1 MSYGHGA
8 SIDHRPTGMSPKS
21 AYVTGTRVLFTTGN
35 GRRLL
40 GEIAGPDQNFFPSPD
55 EVFVSF
61 PATGFTRLLP
71 VTDLE
76 IALSNIEGAELRDQA

>member
-1 MSYGHGA
+1 MRYGHGA
-8 SIDHRPTGMSPKS
+8 GIDQQS
-21 AYVTGTRVLFTTGN
+21 AGKLTRSVFVTGTRVMFTAGN

-40 GEIAGPDQNFFPSPD
+40 GEIVGPDQDFFPSPD

-71 VTDLE
+71 VADLE
-76 IALSNIEGAELRDQA
+76 VALPATADDDA

>member
-8 SIDHRPTGMSPKS
+8 GIDKPAGKLAKS
-21 AYVTGTRVLFTTGN
+21 AFVMGTRVMFTAGD

-40 GEIAGPDQNFFPSPD
+40 GEIAGPDQGFFPSPD
-55 EVFVSF
+55 EVFVAF
-61 PATGFTRLLP
+61 PVTGCTRLLP

-76 IALSNIEGAELRDQA
+76 VALPTTADDDA

>member
-1 MSYGHGA
+1 MSYGNGA
-8 SIDHRPTGMSPKS
+8 DIDKQSAGKFAKS
-21 AYVTGTRVLFTTGN
+21 DFVTGTRVMFTTVK

-40 GEIAGPDQNFFPSPD
+40 GEIAGPDQDFFPSPD

-76 IALSNIEGAELRDQA
+76 IALPKTADDEA